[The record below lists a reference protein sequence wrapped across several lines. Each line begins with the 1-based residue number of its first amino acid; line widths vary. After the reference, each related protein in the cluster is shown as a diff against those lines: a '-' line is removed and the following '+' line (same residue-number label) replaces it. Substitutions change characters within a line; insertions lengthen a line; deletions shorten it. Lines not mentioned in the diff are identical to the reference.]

1 MDVCSVD
8 VGEVELSRRGDVS
21 LIFVYHQVRMA
32 YVDCVPSPPL
42 HLLFCVS
49 EELYAGAIDNGAK
62 REVK

>member
-1 MDVCSVD
+1 
-8 VGEVELSRRGDVS
+8 
-21 LIFVYHQVRMA
+21 MA

-49 EELYAGAIDNGAK
+49 EELHAGAIDNGAK